1 MQITIYSHND
11 KINEEVKAY
20 TRKKLQKLENYNSI
34 IGEIKITY
42 TQDGTKKA
50 NKYAEGVAH
59 IKGKTL
65 IAKSKA
71 AETYTA
77 AMDMLIDTLTQQI
90 NNAKE
95 RN

>member
-11 KINEEVKAY
+11 TIDENIKAY
-20 TRKKLQKLENYNSI
+20 TRKKLQKLENYHSI
-34 IGEIKITY
+34 IGEVKITY
-42 TQDGTKKA
+42 MQEGTKKN
-50 NKYAEGVAH
+50 NKYAEGTAH

-65 IAKSKA
+65 IAKSKP

-77 AMDMLIDTLTQQI
+77 AMDMLIDTLIHQI

-95 RN
+95 RH